1 MEYNQTTQEEQFPPT
16 PEINATNTS
25 GQASPFQ
32 NQQTP
37 LPTPPKKNNTSIIIA
52 AIVAVVLLILGGGVY
67 YYTTSTAS
75 SEQEQ
80 RAYDAL
86 DKSNSSADFQA
97 FLDRYPN
104 SKYTDDVRERMDEFK
119 QMENSWSQIQNSSNT
134 TDFISFK
141 DKFSNSFY
149 SNLCDQKIDSLDW
162 VRAQS
167 LGTAEAYNAY
177 MEQHPQGRYFSEAS
191 IAQGQKQDQ
200 EITEAEY
207 AGVTQTIATFYDAFG
222 DNDENRIAGCITPV
236 MEQFLS
242 KKKATKADV
251 MNIIS
256 NMFNEHIE
264 ECDFNVNNNY
274 NIVKNGNTYNVT
286 FSVDQHITRDNE
298 GKTFGSYQVQVK
310 MDQNFMIQSLI
321 MKEISQR

>member
-1 MEYNQTTQEEQFPPT
+1 MEYNQTTQEGQFPPA
-16 PEINATNTS
+16 PETNTLNTAK
-25 GQASPFQ
+25 QVPPFQ
-32 NQQTP
+32 NQQPP
-37 LPTPPKKNNTSIIIA
+37 LPSSPKKKNTGIIIA
-52 AIVAVVLLILGGGVY
+52 AIVVVILLIVGGGAY
-67 YYTTSTAS
+67 YYISSTAS
-75 SEQEQ
+75 TEQEQ
-80 RAYDAL
+80 RAYEAL
-86 DKSNSSADFQA
+86 EKSNSSADFQA

-104 SKYTDDVRERMDEFK
+104 SKYADDVRERMNEFK
-119 QMENSWSQIQNSSNT
+119 QMENNWLQIQNSSNT
-134 TDFISFK
+134 ADFISFK

-200 EITEAEY
+200 EITDDEY
-207 AGVTQTIATFYDAFG
+207 AGITQTIEIFYDAFG
-222 DNDENRIAGCITPV
+222 DNDENRIAGCITPI
-236 MEQFLS
+236 MDQFLS
-242 KKKATKADV
+242 KKNATKADV
-251 MNIIS
+251 MNLIS
-256 NMFNEHIE
+256 KMFNEHIE
-264 ECDFNVNNNY
+264 ECSFNVNNNY
-274 NIVKNGNTYNVT
+274 NIVKNGNSYNVT

-310 MDQNFMIQSLI
+310 MDRNFMIQSLT